1 MQRAH
6 KHYLL
11 SELSSAELAQ
21 QRRFVFVDLGSRAFS
36 SSTQDFLRHYPVSHR
51 GLEPRTSRPQTRYS
65 RVWASPRTARLDV
78 TLTLTPTLTLTL
90 TLTLTARLAL

>member
-6 KHYLL
+6 EHYLL
-11 SELSSAELAQ
+11 SELSPAELAQ

-51 GLEPRTSRPQTRYS
+51 GLEPRTSRPQAGLLLTR
-65 RVWASPRTARLDV
+65 L
-78 TLTLTPTLTLTL
+78 
-90 TLTLTARLAL
+90 